1 MRIFFCPKSYAC
13 ITIFIYKNIL
23 CILKGMQNYIF
34 WLFCWLCPSLNFAQ
48 LGVHGDIMLN
58 TSLALAGVDMH
69 FETGILR
76 SHAQQAEV
84 LFLNNAQTRGGG
96 CKQPQWSPL
105 THQQYHR
112 FWFPLRAAGALTSG
126 SHKCQHCRYR
136 CRANDGRFTQQFR
149 PCTQHY
155 FLSRQLILELSGAG
169 GNWIGIC
176 LGIVPRPRLRG
187 RSHPFGFYWSSLGG
201 NPGPCTVQ

>member
-1 MRIFFCPKSYAC
+1 
-13 ITIFIYKNIL
+13 
-23 CILKGMQNYIF
+23 MQNYIF

-96 CKQPQWSPL
+96 M
-105 THQQYHR
+105 
-112 FWFPLRAAGALTSG
+112 
-126 SHKCQHCRYR
+126 
-136 CRANDGRFTQQFR
+136 
-149 PCTQHY
+149 
-155 FLSRQLILELSGAG
+155 
-169 GNWIGIC
+169 
-176 LGIVPRPRLRG
+176 
-187 RSHPFGFYWSSLGG
+187 
-201 NPGPCTVQ
+201 